1 MREPLIDRRTVLR
14 GAGVAIAL
22 PWLEAM
28 LPRGIASSAL
38 AATTATEA
46 APPLRVAYLFF
57 PNGVNVEA
65 WTPTADARG
74 LWVPS
79 PTLAPLADF
88 RGDIDVYT
96 GLRHRHAE
104 ANGDGP
110 GDHARSAA
118 CFLTGM
124 QPKKTAGDDI
134 RAGKSIDQVIADD
147 LAEQGVRTRLRSLEL
162 GSEPAMTAGNCDS
175 GYSCAYSANISWKS
189 ESLPNGKET
198 DPRTAFDRIFGKR
211 GQSPEEAAAQARSR
225 RSILDGAM
233 KEAKRLSR
241 QVGAADRARLDEY
254 LEGVRDLESRLGQ
267 DALADLDAPLAAASA
282 RLAGHAPG
290 EGDAPHPLVVRKA
303 ALEACRAAALQ
314 SLPLIRSAQ
323 NADARSAETLKACAE
338 GLTVWRDDWKE
349 ALGLSGKRPKSV
361 RPDGERMSRVRND
374 LKARIDRAVAE
385 LTVSQNRRAE
395 VEARMEALLRP
406 L

>member
-1 MREPLIDRRTVLR
+1 MREPLVDRRTVLR

-38 AATTATEA
+38 AATTAAEA

-88 RGDIDVYT
+88 RSDIDVYT

-198 DPRTAFDRIFGKR
+198 DPRAAFDRIFGKR
-211 GQSPEEAAAQARSR
+211 GQSPEEAAAQARTR
-225 RSILDGAM
+225 RSILDGAA
-233 KEAKRLSR
+233 KEARRLGMSI
-241 QVGAADRARLDEY
+241 GSADRARLDEY
-254 LEGVRDLESRLGQ
+254 LEGVRELEGRLRE
-267 DALADLDAPLAAASA
+267 DALADL
-282 RLAGHAPG
+282 
-290 EGDAPHPLVVRKA
+290 EVGDAVPDFDA
-303 ALEACRAAALQ
+303 A
-314 SLPLIRSAQ
+314 P
-323 NADARSAETLKACAE
+323 
-338 GLTVWRDDWKE
+338 RDI
-349 ALGLSGKRPKSV
+349 GS
-361 RPDGERMSRVRND
+361 
-374 LKARIDRAVAE
+374 RIDLLGEVLALAFKTDSTRVAT
-385 LTVSQNRRAE
+385 LMLAN
-395 VEARMEALLRP
+395 
-406 L
+406 